1 VKVIKGL
8 GSQNEKPLRILRP
21 NNYFGEMA
29 LLDDYVRMASVVA
42 KKDTEVLA
50 LDQWNIR
57 EEFKKNPFVAIEL
70 LQMLSRRIRAA
81 EENLC

>member
-1 VKVIKGL
+1 MKVIKGL

-29 LLDDYVRMASVVA
+29 LLDDYVRTASVVA

-50 LDQWNIR
+50 LDKWNIR

>member
-1 VKVIKGL
+1 
-8 GSQNEKPLRILRP
+8 
-21 NNYFGEMA
+21 MA
-29 LLDDYVRMASVVA
+29 LLDDYVRTASVVA
-42 KKDTEVLA
+42 KKATEVLA

-81 EENLC
+81 EENVC